1 MFLLRWDQRG
11 VKARQHSRWPDELEA
26 GQQPG
31 LGPEV
36 YAGPGQ
42 GNAHISSLSPSD
54 PALHWQRNR
63 CISCP
68 CFCVSVWL
76 CSLVSWRSRCT
87 GVTGVLFAPSSS
99 FGWRTSW
106 TTSATGC
113 VCTWSRRECCLQRY
127 THTTTLTDTHTHTL
141 TVTVCERIV
150 KLVTLTLL
158 ASLDVLLSCH
168 FSSCLGN
175 IFQSCHWET
184 TKAAETKEDFLQA
197 ARWVSV
203 IHQISFLF
211 SQASNIFC
219 FVSPKFLQ
227 MHCLVPTEALHVFP
241 FCIPR

>member
-11 VKARQHSRWPDELEA
+11 VKARQHSRWSDELEA

-31 LGPEV
+31 LGSEV
-36 YAGPGQ
+36 YAGAGP
-42 GNAHISSLSPSD
+42 GNARISSLSPSD
-54 PALHWQRNR
+54 PAIHWERNL
-63 CISCP
+63 CVSHP
-68 CFCVSVWL
+68 CFCVTL
-76 CSLVSWRSRCT
+76 CCSLVNWRSRCT

-127 THTTTLTDTHTHTL
+127 THTQPLSDWTGHTDTACFTRWL
-141 TVTVCERIV
+141 
-150 KLVTLTLL
+150 
-158 ASLDVLLSCH
+158 SSCH
-168 FSSCLGN
+168 FSFCLGN

-219 FVSPKFLQ
+219 FISPKFLQ
-227 MHCLVPTEALHVFP
+227 IHCLVATEVLHVFP
-241 FCIPR
+241 LCILR